1 MKAFISATSFSNPRN
16 AAAQK
21 LASGFFD
28 EIVYNELG
36 VPLRGSDILSHL
48 EGCDAYIAGLD
59 YLTADVIEAMPESVK
74 VISRY
79 GVGAD
84 RVDLAAARRRN
95 ITVTNTP
102 GENSTAVCELAFAL
116 MLAAARNLPQLHNA
130 VSAGQW
136 PRSEGMEL
144 AGKTLGIVGLGA
156 IGKRLAVRAKA
167 FEMEAAAYDPY
178 FGEAFS
184 AAHGIQKM
192 ELDALLHKADIV
204 SLHVPLTEE
213 TFHLI
218 DAKRIAQMKTGAVII
233 NTARGGLIDEA
244 AAAEAIRSGKLG
256 GLGLDAFEQEPLID
270 SPLKGLPHVIFTPH
284 TGAHTSEATEKMAMM
299 SVQNAIQV
307 LTDQHCPYILK

>member
-79 GVGAD
+79 GVGVD

-102 GENSTAVCELAFAL
+102 GANSTAVCELAFAL

-178 FGEAFS
+178 FDEAFS

-192 ELDALLHKADIV
+192 ELDALLRKADIV

-270 SPLKGLPHVIFTPH
+270 SPLKSLPHVVFTPH

-299 SVQNAIQV
+299 SIQNAIQV